1 MHLECSLLWAPG
13 VFCRQL
19 CFKTNKKWPCLA
31 TPAWSFW
38 RASDSRLLL
47 TEAAQVGLRATCSP
61 LLAFIQSPV
70 IQATQG
76 LILDTVPWPSLLL
89 VG

>member
-19 CFKTNKKWPCLA
+19 RFKTNKKWPCLA
-31 TPAWSFW
+31 TPAWSSW
-38 RASDSRLLL
+38 RASGLQSLL
-47 TEAAQVGLRATCSP
+47 TEAAQVGLRATCPP
-61 LLAFIQSPV
+61 LLAFLQSPV
-70 IQATQG
+70 IQATQK
-76 LILDTVPWPSLLL
+76 LILDTVPCPSLLL

>member
-19 CFKTNKKWPCLA
+19 RFKTNKKWPCLA
-31 TPAWSFW
+31 TPAWSSW
-38 RASDSRLLL
+38 RASGLRLLL
-47 TEAAQVGLRATCSP
+47 TEAAQVRLRATCHP
-61 LLAFIQSPV
+61 LQSPV
-70 IQATQG
+70 IQATQK
-76 LILDTVPWPSLLL
+76 LILDTVPCPSLLL

>member
-19 CFKTNKKWPCLA
+19 HFETNKKWPCLA
-31 TPAWSFW
+31 TPAWSSW
-38 RASDSRLLL
+38 RASDWRLLL
-47 TEAAQVGLRATCSP
+47 TEAAQVGLRATCPP
-61 LLAFIQSPV
+61 LLAFIQYPG

-76 LILDTVPWPSLLL
+76 LILHTVPWPSLLL